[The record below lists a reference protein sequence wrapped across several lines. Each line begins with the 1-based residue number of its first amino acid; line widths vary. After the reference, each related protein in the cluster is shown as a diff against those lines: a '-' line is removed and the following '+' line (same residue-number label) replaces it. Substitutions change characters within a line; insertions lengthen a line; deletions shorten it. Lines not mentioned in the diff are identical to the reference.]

1 MSKMGQFVFE
11 VQEIVC
17 DNYNEPFS
25 VVEEK
30 NRTRFGPVAEYA
42 VQTARQEY
50 DQIFSDFEEFEQYLA
65 SGER

>member
-1 MSKMGQFVFE
+1 MSKMGQFVFA

-30 NRTRFGPVAEYA
+30 VLREFNNSKYA
-42 VQTARQEY
+42 VEIARQEY
-50 DQIFSDFEEFEQYLA
+50 DQIFSDFEEFAQYIA
-65 SGER
+65 SGDG